1 MSLTNAYCTLQQL
14 KNELGISD
22 TADDSMMEIAIDAA
36 SRQIDD
42 HCGQR
47 FWQDGSVVARIYEP
61 HDPYELYVDPI
72 STTTGLIVKVDTDAS
87 GSYET
92 TLTINTDFYLE
103 PHNAAAEFPVRPYTE
118 ICINR
123 NTGSYYFP
131 TGYDAPTV
139 QVTAKFGWPA
149 VPDAVKKACLIQA
162 TQLFKAKDAVF
173 GAIALGES
181 SAMRIRSSLNP
192 LAEALVAPYRKP
204 AVG

>member
-1 MSLTNAYCTLQQL
+1 MTITNGYCTLQEL
-14 KNELGISD
+14 KNELGITD
-22 TADDSMMEIAIDAA
+22 TADDSMLEIAVSAA
-36 SRQIDD
+36 SRQIDG

-47 FWQDGSVVARIYEP
+47 FWQDGSVVARVYEVE
-61 HDPYELYVDPI
+61 DQWELCVDPI
-72 STTTGLIVKVDTDAS
+72 STTTGLIVKIDTDAS
-87 GSYET
+87 GTYET

-103 PHNAAAEFPVRPYTE
+103 PSNAAAEYPVRPYTE

-131 TGYDAPTV
+131 TGYEAPTV

-149 VPDAVKKACLIQA
+149 VPDDVKKACLIQA
-162 TQLFKAKDAVF
+162 TQLFKAKDALF
-173 GAIALGES
+173 GAIALGDS

-192 LAEALVAPYRKP
+192 LAEALLMPYRKP